1 MALNIPDSPQERIVI
16 LGAGFAGLTLAR
28 KLVKSDFQIVLIDRN
43 NFHQFQPLFY
53 QIAMAGLEPS
63 SISFPIRKI
72 FQRNEN
78 IFIRM
83 AEFERVLP
91 EAKMIRTSNGDLQ
104 YNQLVIA
111 TGVETNFYGNQEIA
125 KHSFTLKS
133 VSDAVYLRNAILDDY
148 ENALITEDYTER
160 QPYID
165 IVIVGGGP
173 TGVELAGSLAEMKK
187 YILPKDYREINVVE
201 VDVYLIQSSDRLLK
215 SMSKKASEKAKRF
228 LESLGVKV
236 KLNQRVTSFKDQV
249 VYTNQG
255 EKIPCRKMIW
265 AAGITAQ
272 KIKGLNEQVFVQGNR
287 IAVDRNT
294 QVIGHEHIF
303 ALGDI
308 ARMQTANYQGGHP
321 QVAQGAIQHAKH
333 LAKFLKRKQQGKS
346 IKSFKYR
353 DLGSLATVGRNKAV
367 ADLPGFKT
375 QGFMA
380 WVLWLLVHLKSIL
393 GVRNKV
399 IVLINWVWNY
409 LTYDQALRLIIR
421 HKVKKK

>member
-1 MALNIPDSPQERIVI
+1 MALNIPDSSQQRVVI

-28 KLVKSDFQIVLIDRN
+28 KLVKSDFQVVLIDRN

-53 QIAMAGLEPS
+53 QVAMAGLEPS

-72 FQRNEN
+72 FQRHEN

-91 EAKMIRTSNGDLQ
+91 EMNMIKTSNGDLR
-104 YNQLVIA
+104 YDQLVIA
-111 TGVETNFYGNQEIA
+111 TGVETNFYGNQDIA
-125 KHSFTLKS
+125 EHSFTLKS
-133 VSDAVYLRNAILDDY
+133 VADAVYLRNAILDDY
-148 ENALITEDYTER
+148 ENALITENYEER

-201 VDVYLIQSSDRLLK
+201 VDIYLIQSSDRLLK
-215 SMSKKASEKAKRF
+215 SMSKKASEKAKKF

-236 KLNQRVTSFKDQV
+236 KLNQRVTGFKEQI
-249 VYTNQG
+249 VYTSQG

-265 AAGITAQ
+265 AAGITGQ
-272 KIKGLNEQVFVQGNR
+272 KIAGLDDEVFVQGNR
-287 IAVDRNT
+287 IAIDRNT
-294 QVIGHEHIF
+294 QVVGYEHIF

-308 ARMQTANYQGGHP
+308 AWMQTPTYQSGHP
-321 QVAQGAIQHAKH
+321 QVAQGAIQHARH
-333 LAKFLKRKQQGKS
+333 LAKYLKKKRQGRS
-346 IKSFKYR
+346 IKSFEYR

-367 ADLPGFKT
+367 ADLPGYKT

-380 WVLWLLVHLKSIL
+380 WVLWLIVHLKSIL